1 MAKFKIKPTG
11 QFKKDLKRY
20 KYDQGKLDDLQK
32 VLDCL
37 EETGVVPKDYKPHQL
52 FGNYKGFLECHV
64 QEDFLLIWIDKEKP
78 LIKLVRIGSHSELFK
93 K

>member
-1 MAKFKIKPTG
+1 MAKFEIKPTG

-37 EETGVVPKDYKPHQL
+37 EETGVVPKDYKPHPL
-52 FGNYKGFLECHV
+52 FRNYEGFLGCHV